1 MDLSFHDVEG
11 ARHDRASGDPAT
23 RAYYEDNAADYA
35 ATTWRMDMGPA
46 AADFAARLPR
56 GGSVLDLGSGGGR
69 DLDAFRRFGL
79 VAVGLDLSPA
89 LATIARALS
98 GSPTV
103 VADMASPP
111 FADASFD
118 GVWACASLH
127 HLKPAGQ
134 AGTLAGIR
142 RVLRRRGLLFTS
154 MKLGLGGAREPC
166 GRAFSYVDAD
176 GWTARARAAGFE
188 VLDMV
193 SQTQGRGSGKVAWLA
208 SLCRSL

>member
-79 VAVGLDLSPA
+79 VAVGLDL
-89 LATIARALS
+89 
-98 GSPTV
+98 
-103 VADMASPP
+103 SPP